1 MTISADNFWIEL
13 DRLLGAPT
21 TAAQMETLM
30 ESYGPVWLDIHDK
43 AINSPDHFR
52 SLTRALVISG
62 RRVRRPR
69 RRSDRERSDSRHG
82 TATFCDRSRR
92 PPPRAGTSRCP
103 SQWLHS
109 ERKLDD
115 VPASLA
121 DGDINLAPLRRGFF
135 LERSK
140 FRRSRLASAPSFRQ
154 R

>member
-1 MTISADNFWIEL
+1 MEQPLSATAHD
-13 DRLLGAPT
+13 DR
-21 TAAQMETLM
+21 
-30 ESYGPVWLDIHDK
+30 H
-43 AINSPDHFR
+43 
-52 SLTRALVISG
+52 
-62 RRVRRPR
+62 RVL
-69 RRSDRERSDSRHG
+69 E
-82 TATFCDRSRR
+82 A
-92 PPPRAGTSRCP
+92 RCP